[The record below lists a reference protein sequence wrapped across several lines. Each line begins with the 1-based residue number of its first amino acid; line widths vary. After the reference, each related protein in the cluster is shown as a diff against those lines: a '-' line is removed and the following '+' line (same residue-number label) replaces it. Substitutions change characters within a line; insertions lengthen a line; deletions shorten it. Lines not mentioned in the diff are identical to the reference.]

1 MVNRCSECGAVLP
14 ADISPGGLCPRCL
27 LNMGLARDNLIGQTV
42 SHYKVLDRLSGESMG
57 IVYRAQDSRLDRLV
71 ALKVLPERLAQ
82 DEQALKRFKREAR
95 IASALNHP
103 HICTIHD
110 IGDYE
115 GQPFIVIEVL
125 EGQTLKYLLR
135 DRSLS
140 TRELLRLAIQIADAL
155 AAAHSKGIIH
165 RDIKSANIFFTARG
179 DAKVLDFGLAKLTQE
194 KPAAEVTMPT
204 AETGEEPLTGPGATL
219 GTVTYMSPEQA
230 LGRELDARSD
240 LFSLGV
246 VLYEMATR
254 VLPFQGNTSVALFDE
269 ILHKTPVS
277 PVRLNPELPETLDR
291 VIARL
296 LEKDPNLRHQTALDL
311 HSELVRLRRDTMF
324 EQSSALAR
332 RIVTTKEQP
341 SIAVLPFVN
350 MSPDPENEYFSDGL
364 AEDVINALTQV
375 EGLRVAARTSAFN
388 FKGSNKSIHE
398 IGDRLNVNTVLEG
411 SVRKLENRLRI
422 TAQLINVADGY
433 HLWSEQYNRQMED
446 VFEVQDDITKAIVAK
461 LRVGLARDSKQ
472 TLVRR
477 HTDNLKA
484 YNLYLKGRHFW
495 SQRTPEGLRK
505 GMEYF
510 QKAIELDPSYALAHA
525 GLAESYSILGVYGL
539 VPRKEVESKATAAA
553 AAALELDDQLAESH
567 FARGLIK
574 FWYDANWPSSETDF
588 KRAIELNPEYALSY
602 GYSGLILAMTGR
614 SDAAIK
620 EAKQAQAIDPLSPFI
635 DTLAG
640 LTFYMLGQYSEA
652 VRECRKGVEIAPDY
666 VVALWIIALSYVR
679 LSQCERAVGTMEE
692 AVSAS
697 KRAPIFVGMLGYV
710 YAKSGMTKQAQ
721 NLITEL
727 TTRST
732 KEYVAAFCFLAVHIG
747 LGDKEAIFEWL
758 RKAHDEGLD
767 PVSVWATLK
776 PDLDLLRSD
785 SRFTRLLRQMNLEP

>member
-1 MVNRCSECGAVLP
+1 MRTWPLDLP
-14 ADISPGGLCPRCL
+14 I
-27 LNMGLARDNLIGQTV
+27 
-42 SHYKVLDRLSGESMG
+42 
-57 IVYRAQDSRLDRLV
+57 YR
-71 ALKVLPERLAQ
+71 K
-82 DEQALKRFKREAR
+82 
-95 IASALNHP
+95 N
-103 HICTIHD
+103 
-110 IGDYE
+110 
-115 GQPFIVIEVL
+115 
-125 EGQTLKYLLR
+125 LKYLLR

-179 DAKVLDFGLAKLTQE
+179 DAKVLDFGLAKLTEE
-194 KPAAEVTMPT
+194 KPAVDPTMPPPQ
-204 AETGEEPLTGPGATL
+204 AVEEPLTSPGATL

-230 LGRELDARSD
+230 LGRKLDTRTD

-254 VLPFQGNTSVALFDE
+254 VLPFQGNTSVALFNE

-311 HSELVRLRRDTMF
+311 HSELMRLRRDTMF

-398 IGDRLNVNTVLEG
+398 IGDLLNVNTVLEG

-461 LRVGLARDSKQ
+461 LRIRLARDSKQ
-472 TLVRR
+472 SLVRR

-510 QKAIELDPSYALAHA
+510 QKAIELDPSYALSYA
-525 GLAESYSILGVYGL
+525 GLAQSYSILGVYGL

-553 AAALELDDQLAESH
+553 TTALELNDQLAESH

-602 GYSGLILAMTGR
+602 GYSALILAMTGR

-620 EAKQAQAIDPLSPFI
+620 QAKQAQAIDPLSPYI

-640 LTFYMLGQYSEA
+640 LTFYVLGQYSEA
-652 VRECRKGVEIAPDY
+652 VRECRKGVEIEPHY
-666 VVALWIIALSYVR
+666 VVALWILALSYVR
-679 LSQCERAVGTMEE
+679 LSQCERAVETMEE
-692 AVSAS
+692 AVRAS

-732 KEYVAAFCFLAVHIG
+732 EEYVAAFCFLAAHIG
-747 LGDKEAIFEWL
+747 LGDKEAILEWL

-785 SRFTRLLRQMNLEP
+785 SRFTHLLRQMNLEP